1 MEQKQTRTMEE
12 PPLSLTPGSVRFY
25 NNSIP
30 PLQSGSYQITVAQEI
45 VDPSGKFTSELPSKP
60 FTQNQA
66 FDVLGPRF
74 RLDPLDVF
82 SVHPPGSSVGE
93 FGELLP
99 QIVLTRR
106 TLPWERR
113 LGSNTPDSMTE
124 VVMPEERHPWLAL
137 VLLDESEILDGGD
150 PESNPTLG
158 RTVEVQQAVN
168 LPPDGKIL
176 TAQVTLSSFE
186 DPRMKCRV
194 IDLPPA
200 VFTDVLPKAA
210 ELPLLAHCRQVETEH
225 KEILDLDDEGLFAIV
240 VGNRFPNTEGRNIVH
255 LVSLE
260 SFKDYLPDGSKSPA
274 GYERV
279 RLVSLASW
287 FFTATRARGS
297 FASLMKNLDSG
308 LLMMPVSE
316 ETRRAAQTPAQKLV
330 LKAIDGGY
338 VPIKY
343 GMRQGEK
350 TTAWYRGPLLP
361 VPTEQ
366 VQRPDPF
373 VTADSAMIYDQK
385 TGLFDL
391 SLATAWQIGRL
402 VALADKT
409 FSVEMLKWRRE
420 GRQVLRMVL
429 ERKDLYRQFS
439 GVVNFDQV
447 LGSRKTSNML
457 DPLLIFDLVLEFLG
471 TTVSGLTTRED
482 DALFGALCD
491 PSGLEC
497 RLADLPGV
505 VSRDEMAEL
514 LAGGGDPIEA
524 LRRKVFGD
532 NGKG

>member
-1 MEQKQTRTMEE
+1 MEE

-25 NNSIP
+25 DNSIP

-45 VDPSGKFTSELPSKP
+45 VDPSGKATPELPSKP

-82 SVHPPGSSVGE
+82 SVHPPASSVGE

-113 LGSNTPDSMTE
+113 IGANTPDS
-124 VVMPEERHPWLAL
+124 VPWLAL
-137 VLLDESEILDGGD
+137 VLLDESEIRDGGD
-150 PESNPTLG
+150 PENNPTLG
-158 RTVEVQQAVN
+158 RTVAVNQAVN
-168 LPPDGKIL
+168 LPLDGKIL

-186 DPRMKCRV
+186 DPQMKCRV

-200 VFTDVLPKAA
+200 VFTDTLPKAS
-210 ELPLLAHCRQVETEH
+210 ELPLLAHTRQVETEH
-225 KEILDLDDEGLFAIV
+225 KEILDLDDEGWFSIV

-260 SFKDYLPDGSKSPA
+260 GFKDYLPDGSKSPA
-274 GYERV
+274 SYERV
-279 RLVSLASW
+279 RLISLASW
-287 FFTATRARGS
+287 FFTATRARGN
-297 FASLMKNLDSG
+297 FISLMKNLDSG

-316 ETRRAAQTPAQKLV
+316 ETRDAAQTRAQKLV

-361 VPTEQ
+361 VPTKQ
-366 VQRPDPF
+366 VQRRDPF
-373 VTADSAMIYDQK
+373 VTSDSAMIYDQK

-402 VALADKT
+402 AALADKT
-409 FSVEMLKWRRE
+409 FSVEMLRWRRE
-420 GRQVLRMVL
+420 GQRVLSMVR
-429 ERKDLYRQFS
+429 ERKDLYREFS
-439 GVVNFDQV
+439 DVVNFDQV

-471 TTVSGLTTRED
+471 TTVSAMTTRD
-482 DALFGALCD
+482 DEPLFAALCD

-505 VSRDEMAEL
+505 VSREEMAEL

>member
-1 MEQKQTRTMEE
+1 MQQKQSRTMEE

-25 NNSIP
+25 HNSIP
-30 PLQSGSYQITVAQEI
+30 PLHSGTYQITVAQQI
-45 VDPSGKFTSELPSKP
+45 VDPSGRFTSELPREP

-82 SVHPPGSSVGE
+82 AVYPPASSTGE
-93 FGELLP
+93 FGEQLP

-113 LGSNTPDSMTE
+113 LGSDTPDS
-124 VVMPEERHPWLAL
+124 VPWLAL
-137 VLLDESEILDGGD
+137 VLLDESEILDDGD
-150 PESNPTLG
+150 PENNPTLG

-168 LPPDGKIL
+168 LPLDGKIL
-176 TAQVTLSSFE
+176 TAQVTLSSCE
-186 DPRMKCRV
+186 DLRMKCRV

-200 VFTDVLPKAA
+200 VFTDILPKAA
-210 ELPLLAHCRQVETEH
+210 ELPLLAHSRQVETEH
-225 KEILDLDDEGLFAIV
+225 KEILDLDDEGWFSIV

-260 SFKDYLPDGSKSPA
+260 NLKDYLPGGSRSPA
-274 GYERV
+274 SYERV

-287 FFTATRARGS
+287 FFTATRTRGS
-297 FASLMKNLDSG
+297 FISLMEKLDIG

-316 ETRRAAQTPAQKLV
+316 QAREAAETPAQKLV
-330 LKAIDGGY
+330 LKAINGGY

-343 GMRQGEK
+343 GMRQGER

-361 VPTEQ
+361 VPTKQ
-366 VQRPDPF
+366 VQRDDPF
-373 VTADSAMIYDQK
+373 VTADSAMVYDQK

-409 FSVEMLKWRRE
+409 FSTDMLRWRRE
-420 GRQVLRMVL
+420 GRQVLRMVQ
-429 ERKDLYRQFS
+429 ERRDLYREFS
-439 GVVNFDQV
+439 DVVNFDQV

-457 DPLLIFDLVLEFLG
+457 DPLLIFDLVLEFLA
-471 TTVSGLTTRED
+471 TTVSGMTTRD
-482 DALFGALCD
+482 DEPLFAALCD

-505 VSRDEMAEL
+505 VSRAEMAEL
-514 LAGGGDPIEA
+514 LVGGGDPVEA
-524 LRRKVFGD
+524 LRRKVFG
-532 NGKG
+532 NGG